1 MKKPST
7 NSCIDLNEYAT
18 TKTVTDPDL
27 LVSLDKV
34 IQETESQQC
43 YAPIKGVISRI
54 CVNTNQLLVDFA
66 FQGKQHKQIPAQT
79 HIHLT
84 EDDLLRDCTLL
95 FLEGDLTQPVIAGL
109 LMDLNETRD
118 QRVFES
124 DHSIVLKAGKAEI
137 VLEDDS
143 VEIRGEFVTTE
154 ASSLNKVTGGAVKV
168 N

>member
-1 MKKPST
+1 MDIKASQQLHTDLNLDYT
-7 NSCIDLNEYAT
+7 NSDQDT
-18 TKTVTDPDL
+18 SHSF
-27 LVSLDKV
+27 SLDNV

-54 CVNTNQLLVDFA
+54 CVNTNQLLVNFT

-118 QRVFES
+118 QRVFE
-124 DHSIVLKAGKAEI
+124 
-137 VLEDDS
+137 
-143 VEIRGEFVTTE
+143 IR
-154 ASSLNKVTGGAVKV
+154 SQYCIKSR
-168 N
+168 